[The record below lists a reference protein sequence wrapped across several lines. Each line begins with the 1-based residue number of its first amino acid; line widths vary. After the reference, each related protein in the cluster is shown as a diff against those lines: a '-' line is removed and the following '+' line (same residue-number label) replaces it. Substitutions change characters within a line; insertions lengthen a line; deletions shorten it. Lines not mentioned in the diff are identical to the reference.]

1 VVATLAITGMVT
13 LVAHEIVITS
23 VTPLAAAIIGG
34 TVMGMGLLAVTRHG
48 TAVGGSTMIA
58 RWLSV
63 KKGWNFGR
71 LMMADAMIIATSF
84 LVLEPATRA
93 LVAAE
98 RGLHEPHAD
107 DLAPPRPLSGP
118 EPVDGMDKFRS

>member
-1 VVATLAITGMVT
+1 
-13 LVAHEIVITS
+13 VITS

-71 LMMADAMIIATSF
+71 LMMAGDAMIIGSSF
-84 LVLEPATRA
+84 LVLSPQRA
-93 LVAAE
+93 LWSLLSAVCMNLMLMTWH
-98 RGLHEPHAD
+98 RPD
-107 DLAPPRPLSGP
+107 RYLAQSR
-118 EPVDGMDKFRS
+118 